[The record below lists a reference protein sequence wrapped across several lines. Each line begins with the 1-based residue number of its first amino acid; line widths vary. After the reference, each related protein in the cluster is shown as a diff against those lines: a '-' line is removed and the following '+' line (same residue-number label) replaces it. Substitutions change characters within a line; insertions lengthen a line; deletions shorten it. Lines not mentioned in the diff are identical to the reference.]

1 MFSGHVAL
9 KHLDKKSERRLWR
22 RRVRKIF
29 PAPLGGSSRSREGAE
44 TFRRAEE
51 DQRVVIAGG
60 REGEAGI
67 NGEMDSSAPGK
78 GGSDTLQRRRRRAGF
93 TSW

>member
-9 KHLDKKSERRLWR
+9 KHADKKSERRLWR

-29 PAPLGGSSRSREGAE
+29 PAPLGGSSRSRERAE
-44 TFRRAEE
+44 TFRRGEE